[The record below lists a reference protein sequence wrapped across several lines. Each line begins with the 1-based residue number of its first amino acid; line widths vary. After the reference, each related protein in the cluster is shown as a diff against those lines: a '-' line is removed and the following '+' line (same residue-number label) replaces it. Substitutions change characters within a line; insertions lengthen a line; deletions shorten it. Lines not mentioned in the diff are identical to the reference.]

1 MFERRRGETGG
12 VGVTLESES
21 GAAPDRS
28 DPIGTARRIVDRERR
43 RCVDEREAFAALA
56 DAVADL
62 ETAAV
67 RSDPVSVPAGS
78 GAGVRTDGASG
89 ATTGGVR
96 AAYERTVMAVSHYD
110 EEYGESYRESL
121 AVEFGPDLAAALT
134 GAGTLTPRLRE
145 AAATAAGLAREER
158 VAFVTLL
165 DAERASLDRV
175 ADGVAAVRADLA
187 GRDDR
192 PLGDRRFDDLRGLR
206 TVVLDLEARI
216 DDLAAARQRR
226 LARYRGGFDHVD
238 SSLPAYLYAELG
250 TDHPALAALASI
262 GKTLATARRRVERAL
277 AAAP

>member
-1 MFERRRGETGG
+1 MPERRRDETGG
-12 VGVTLESES
+12 VGVTLES

-28 DPIGTARRIVDRERR
+28 DPIGTARRLVDRERR
-43 RCVDEREAFAALA
+43 RCVEEREAFAALA

-78 GAGVRTDGASG
+78 GAGVRTDG

-134 GAGTLTPRLRE
+134 GAGTLTPRLRA
-145 AAATAAGLAREER
+145 AAATAARLAREER
-158 VAFVTLL
+158 VAFVALL
-165 DAERASLDRV
+165 DAERTSLGRV

-192 PLGDRRFDDLRGLR
+192 PLDDRGFDDLRGLR
-206 TVVLDLEARI
+206 AVVLDLEART

-262 GKTLATARRRVERAL
+262 GKTLATARLRVERAL